1 MRVTRALAA
10 LCLAATPSGAQTW
23 AVTDTTVIDP
33 RSGRIAAHATV
44 VVSGSSIAAVQA
56 ATAPVSRHARRIDGR
71 GKYLI
76 PGLWDAHVHLTKAG
90 ELSLPLFVAN
100 GVTAVRDM
108 GSDFADIARWRER
121 IASGRARGPRI
132 FTAGPILE
140 SAANVA
146 RMKREGTVEP
156 VERIRMGVAGP
167 AEGRAAV
174 ARLAALGVDHV
185 KMRTSPDDATF
196 LAVGDEARRRGL
208 PFAAHPIGSLRGM
221 IGSGLTSIEHFV
233 SFPPLDA
240 LSADERRALFA
251 DMAKEGMSYSNTMV
265 NLDALFLSEAEAKA
279 RVEDYRGVRDPR
291 RKYVCGYLVDDWREQ
306 AGELKGNPYEVFRQ
320 HLPGFRRDLREMRAA
335 GVPVLAGTDVGVL
348 LMYPGFSLH
357 DELRALVSDAGFTPM
372 EALRAATGA
381 PADYFRRSASL
392 GGVAAGQAAD
402 LVLLDADPLA
412 DIAHT
417 RRIAGVM
424 ANGVWLDRTA
434 LDRLLADVARDAA
447 GGCSPGGQ
455 GTSKR

>member
-1 MRVTRALAA
+1 MRVTGALAA
-10 LCLAATPSGAQTW
+10 ACLAAAPSFAQTW

-33 RSGRIAAHATV
+33 RSGRVAAHATV
-44 VVSGSSIAAVQA
+44 VVAGASIVAVQA
-56 ATAPVSRHARRIDGR
+56 ASSPLPRDARRIDGR
-71 GKYLI
+71 GKYVI

-108 GSDFADIARWRER
+108 GSDFADVARWRER
-121 IASGRARGPRI
+121 IASGRTRGPRI

-156 VERIRMGVAGP
+156 VERIRIGVGGP

-196 LAVGDEARRRGL
+196 LAVADEARRRGL
-208 PFAAHPIGSLRGM
+208 PFAAHPIGTLPAM

-233 SFPPLDA
+233 AFPPLDA
-240 LSADERRALFA
+240 IPADDRRALFA
-251 DMAKEGMSYSNTMV
+251 DMAREGMYYSNTMV
-265 NLDALFLSEAEAKA
+265 NLDSLLLSATEAQA
-279 RVEDYRGVRDPR
+279 RVADARGAIDPR
-291 RKYVCGYLVDDWREQ
+291 RKYVCGYLVEDWREQ
-306 AGELKGNPYEVFRQ
+306 AGELAGNPYEVFRE
-320 HLPGFRRDLREMRAA
+320 HLPGFQRDLREMRAA

-357 DELRALVSDAGFTPM
+357 DELRALVADAGFTPM
-372 EALRAATGA
+372 EALRAATSA
-381 PADYFRRSASL
+381 PADYFRRTASL

-424 ANGVWLDRTA
+424 ANGVWLDRQA
-434 LDRLLADVARDAA
+434 LGRLLAEVARDAA
-447 GGCSPGGQ
+447 RGCSPGGRRPA
-455 GTSKR
+455 SR